1 MDRRIYDNY
10 VLQLEAHRSFT
21 KAAAAL
27 NVSQPALSSG
37 LSSLEKELG
46 FKIFDRKSIPICLT
60 PEGKMYHDYI
70 TKIQVLSDDLKRRIA
85 DYHKDLHSSVTIG
98 GPVAYVESIV
108 TDAVIWLRQQD
119 PDCRIN
125 IKCAPLAEL
134 MDMAS
139 KGAVDCFISTSSNIP
154 ECFEK
159 LLIKSEKVYLCIPQS
174 NPINQL
180 LAPHRVTPGEKGTA
194 FDYSLLNGESFVFLE
209 NDQPLQV
216 QITSFLKH
224 YKITPKHSVTVNQVS
239 TAVNLAVKGEGICFA
254 SESALE
260 GNLDLSNICTYAL
273 PEIISGRNIYI
284 AYSKDLFMPASCK
297 QLLQF
302 FANYEG

>member
-1 MDRRIYDNY
+1 MDRRIYDKY
-10 VLQLEAHRSFT
+10 VLQLEAHGSFT

-27 NVSQPALSSG
+27 NISQPALSSG
-37 LSSLEKELG
+37 LSNLEKELG
-46 FKIFDRKSIPICLT
+46 FKIFDRKSVPIRLT

-108 TDAVIWLRQQD
+108 TDAVIRLRQQD

-154 ECFEK
+154 EHFEK

-180 LAPHRVTPGEKGTA
+180 LVPFRVTPGEKGTA
-194 FDYSLLNGESFVFLE
+194 FDYSLLNGENFVFLE

-216 QITSFLKH
+216 QIASFLNH
-224 YKITPKHSVTVNQVS
+224 YKIMPKHSVTVNQVS

-297 QLLQF
+297 RLLQF
-302 FANYEG
+302 FANYEC